1 MKTLL
6 LTLSV
11 CSLSAC
17 ALDQLDDATD
27 DSAQTGTDDQSII
40 GGTTDNG
47 DACVVG
53 VFAHAAGSTS
63 GSICT
68 GTIIGPH
75 TVLTAAH
82 CVSPATIGA
91 NQVID
96 LLPGTTLALP
106 GITTS
111 SRTFNPAWNV
121 NNLQACH
128 DEGILHTT
136 QTLSPICTRGTFNSG
151 AQVRLVGYGSNTHSN
166 TGVGTKRQVTVSI
179 DAFNSVLFQDG
190 NSNMQTCHGDSG
202 GPAFQGANVVGVTSF
217 GQDQSATSVC
227 FGGGFHCRVDADA
240 TFINNN
246 TN

>member
-1 MKTLL
+1 MKTLML
-6 LTLSV
+6 ALSV

-17 ALDQLDDATD
+17 AMDQMQDPAD
-27 DSAQTGTDDQSII
+27 DSAQTGTDEQDII
-40 GGTTDNG
+40 GGTTDTG

-53 VFAHAAGSTS
+53 VFAHAAGATS

-68 GTIIGPH
+68 GTIVGPH

-82 CVSPATIGA
+82 CVSPASIGA

-106 GITTS
+106 GIPTS
-111 SRTFNPAWNV
+111 TRTFNPAWNI

-136 QTLSPICTRGTFNSG
+136 QTLSPICSRGTFNAG
-151 AQVRLVGYGSNTHSN
+151 AQVRIVGYGSNTHAN
-166 TGVGTKRQVTVSI
+166 GGVGTKRQATVSI
-179 DAFNSVLFQDG
+179 VGSNTVLFQDG
-190 NSNMQTCHGDSG
+190 TSNRQTCHGDSG

-227 FGGGFHCRVDADA
+227 FGGGFHCRIDVDAGFVNA
-240 TFINNN
+240 NVN
-246 TN
+246 

>member
-1 MKTLL
+1 MKTLML
-6 LTLSV
+6 ALSV

-17 ALDQLDDATD
+17 ALDQLDDPTE
-27 DSAQTGTDDQSII
+27 DSQTGTDDQPII

-53 VFAHAAGSTS
+53 VFAHAAGATS

-111 SRTFNPAWNV
+111 TRTFNPAWNV

-136 QTLSPICTRGTFNSG
+136 QTLSPICSRGTFNRS
-151 AQVRLVGYGSNTHSN
+151 AQVRLVGYGSNTHAN
-166 TGVGTKRQVTVSI
+166 GGVGTKRQVTVSI
-179 DAFNSVLFQDG
+179 VTSNTVLFQDG

-202 GPAFQGANVVGVTSF
+202 GPAFQGANLVGVTSF
-217 GQDQSATSVC
+217 GQDNSATSVC
-227 FGGGFHCRVDADA
+227 FGGGFHCRIDADA

>member
-1 MKTLL
+1 MCMLFT
-6 LTLSV
+6 
-11 CSLSAC
+11 CSMAAC
-17 ALDQLDDATD
+17 AMDEAVDPSDDDTATD
-27 DSAQTGTDDQSII
+27 STDQSII

-53 VFAHAAGSTS
+53 VFAHAPGATS

-91 NQVID
+91 GQVID

-106 GITTS
+106 GIPTS
-111 SRTFNPAWNV
+111 TRTFNPAWNV
-121 NNLQACH
+121 NNLQGCH

-136 QTLSPICTRGTFNSG
+136 QTLSPICGRGTLNTS
-151 AQVRLVGYGSNTHSN
+151 QTLRIVGYGSNTHAN
-166 TGVGTKRQVTVSI
+166 GGVGTKRQATVNI
-179 DAFNSVLFQDG
+179 DTFNAVLVQDG
-190 NSNMQTCHGDSG
+190 SSNRQTCHGDSG
-202 GPAFQGANVVGVTSF
+202 GPAFQGALVVGVTSF
-217 GQDQSATSVC
+217 GQDRSATSVC
-227 FGGGFHCRVDADA
+227 FGGGFHCRVDAD
-240 TFINNN
+240 TGFINAN

>member
-1 MKTLL
+1 MKTLMW
-6 LTLSV
+6 TLFA
-11 CSLSAC
+11 CSMAAC
-17 ALDQLDDATD
+17 AMDESVAQD
-27 DSAQTGTDDQSII
+27 DSPTVSTDDQSII
-40 GGTTDNG
+40 GGTTDTG
-47 DACVVG
+47 DPCVVG
-53 VFAHAAGSTS
+53 VFAHAPGSTS

-82 CVSPATIGA
+82 CVSPATIGSG
-91 NQVID
+91 QQID

-111 SRTFNPAWNV
+111 SRTFNSTWNP

-136 QTLSPICTRGTFNSG
+136 QTLSPICNRGTFNSSLS
-151 AQVRLVGYGSNTHSN
+151 VRIVGYGSNTHQN
-166 TGVGTKRQVTVSI
+166 TGVGTKRTATVAV

-202 GPAFQGANVVGVTSF
+202 GPAFQGSLVVGVTSF
-217 GQDQSATSVC
+217 GSDQSATSVC
-227 FGGGFHCRVDADA
+227 FNGGFHCRVDADT
-240 TFINNN
+240 TFINAN

>member
-1 MKTLL
+1 MKTLM
-6 LTLSV
+6 LTLFA
-11 CSLSAC
+11 CSIAAC
-17 ALDQLDDATD
+17 GMEDATD
-27 DSAQTGTDDQSII
+27 QSDDDTVATDEQSII

-53 VFAHAAGSTS
+53 VFAHAPGATS

-82 CVSPATIGA
+82 CVSPATIG
-91 NQVID
+91 NGQQID
-96 LLPGTTLALP
+96 LLPGTQLALP
-106 GITTS
+106 GIPTT

-128 DEGILHTT
+128 DEGILHTA
-136 QTLSPICTRGTFNSG
+136 QTLSPICNRGTLNTG
-151 AQVRLVGYGSNTHSN
+151 GTLKIVGYGSNTHAN
-166 TGVGTKRQVTVSI
+166 GGVGTKRMATVNI
-179 DAFNSVLFQDG
+179 VATNAVLMQDG
-190 NSNMQTCHGDSG
+190 TSNRQTCHGDSG
-202 GPAFQGANVVGVTSF
+202 GPAFQNGLVVGVTSF
-217 GQDQSATSVC
+217 GSDRSATSVC

-240 TFINNN
+240 AFINAN

>member
-1 MKTLL
+1 MKTLM
-6 LTLSV
+6 LTLFACAMAA
-11 CSLSAC
+11 CSMEE
-17 ALDQLDDATD
+17 ALDQGDDETLATD
-27 DSAQTGTDDQSII
+27 EQSII
-40 GGTTDNG
+40 GGTTDTG

-53 VFAHAAGSTS
+53 VFAHAPGSTS

-82 CVSPATIGA
+82 CVSPVTIG
-91 NQVID
+91 NGQQID

-106 GITTS
+106 GIPTT

-136 QTLSPICTRGTFNSG
+136 VTLSPICNRAALNRNAS
-151 AQVRLVGYGSNTHSN
+151 VRIVGYGSNTHAN
-166 TGVGTKRQVTVSI
+166 GGVGTKRQATVNIVT
-179 DAFNSVLFQDG
+179 ANAVLIQDG
-190 NSNMQTCHGDSG
+190 TSTRQTCHGDSG

-217 GQDQSATSVC
+217 GNDRSATSVC

-240 TFINNN
+240 GFINAN